1 MKYGF
6 LTERQFEVLKLRA
19 QGLTQ
24 EEIAKI
30 LGTSRENVSVI
41 EKRAKEKVEKA
52 RETIRAF
59 ESLNPV
65 KIVLPQGLNLFS
77 APEVVFQKADMHGIK
92 VRYNSTALIGII
104 RRKAG
109 DKISVNT
116 IAEPV
121 EIKLLRNGDVI
132 IEG

>member
-1 MKYGF
+1 MSYGF

-24 EEIAKI
+24 EEIARI
-30 LGTSRENVSVI
+30 LGTSRENVSVL
-41 EKRAKEKVEKA
+41 EKRAKEKVKRA

-77 APEVVFQKADMHGIK
+77 APKVVFHKADIHGIK

-109 DKISVNT
+109 DKIAVNT

-121 EIKLLRNGDVI
+121 EIRLLRNGDVI

>member
-1 MKYGF
+1 LKYGF

-19 QGLTQ
+19 RGLTQ

-30 LGTSRENVSVI
+30 LGTSRENVSVL

-77 APEVVFQKADMHGIK
+77 APEFVFQKADMHGIK

-109 DKISVNT
+109 DKIAVNT